1 MLRGVVRKG
10 IAHFCVAFS
19 YGSASSRHASK
30 CFIQK
35 VLSHFILLYFACCWD
50 FSGTSVHTWSESHNF
65 SICVHGSCNILSNQ
79 LTVAY
84 CHALHFYLFGLVVG
98 YVFGSVP
105 SSPLSGNCLTHTETL
120 SSLYLPYQF
129 AVTLCKCLCDFA
141 VISLYFLLFSAN
153 NYNSRQT

>member
-1 MLRGVVRKG
+1 VLYPESPEPFYF
-10 IAHFCVAFS
+10 IIFCLLLGFF
-19 YGSASSRHASK
+19 RNI
-30 CFIQK
+30 C
-35 VLSHFILLYFACCWD
+35 SHL
-50 FSGTSVHTWSESHNF
+50 SESHNF
-65 SICVHGSCNILSNQ
+65 SICIHGCCNILSSQ

-84 CHALHFYLFGLVVG
+84 YHALHFSLFGLVVG